1 MPIRRGGGGGG
12 GGGLHFREP
21 PDIFTGST
29 LAIAQAARSTY
40 FTTTDTTAYLQFI
53 ADRSLAIIIRVT
65 GADDAF
71 ETYLGPIG
79 GVYDDTM
86 WEDRTDAVQGPQG
99 FQGRFVISEH
109 INASATPSPAIPTGG
124 SYDIDTGVLTPSTGA
139 TILPTVP
146 SVGEDVYIA
155 EAIINPRTDT
165 SPVTPAW
172 GAWVER
178 AHLTSGISH
187 VEHTTDLTG
196 TGIASDPLG
205 LTTPFTAADQT
216 KLTALTE
223 DVAHT
228 TDLTGAGT
236 VASPLGITTAF
247 TVAEQTKLGLLERVF
262 DLGGSPSQTGGVFTF
277 AEPPGYVSGSWP
289 ATGALVQFEI
299 GTIANPDISDTI
311 IQVGSDVYLL
321 QGLEGQALPL
331 EELRPDTQYIAL
343 GKDINL
349 VLIGPTD
356 LVDDDVI
363 DVTRMGLPLLDADN
377 YKKFFIDHDTPRVW
391 VGHREIIDAMPATA
405 TWGGYVA
412 RSGLYLGASSSAPH
426 TVSAVRFY
434 YNTSAHVWRQGTRIN
449 GVDQYVN
456 TPFQS
461 LPGNDTDDIWLGE
474 QPDDA
479 TTSELVAPFDAT
491 HRYHYYNQGTTTV
504 RTMNNSTYVGSSTAF
519 AHYVAEPISAPTGV
533 SALTGLTSGGGI
545 TLDGAEG
552 TVTSGVIGLSINT
565 GLAAFPTIPIA
576 KGGTGATDASGAR
589 TNFGLGTAATVD
601 VGITSGDLPTLGTA
615 GVFSPDR
622 LAASGTDAYVLAY
635 QTGGAM
641 AWVAQSVGLTQ
652 VAHDISLS
660 GLGTTGSPLT
670 VVGTTNVVADSSTYA
685 SDIIDLTVTALP
697 SISEILNGN
706 IVSFQ
711 IPSGIPGDTTQ
722 ISVRVNGQAIRGFY
736 DHAGNRIIGSQ
747 LTSVGNW
754 ITGQRILTRIYV
766 LGDLG
771 VVVPSGT
778 SDGNV
783 SGVDLSLSGNI
794 LTVAVQSTLG
804 GPFSDTQDFSGI
816 VGTQGTPGPQ
826 GAFPIFI
833 FRNSLTT
840 PPTPT
845 GGDYVLT
852 TGVLTAPTNWT
863 TLPTTPGVGE
873 DTYVARFQV
882 NPQIHTG
889 TIIPTWS
896 APYEEAGS
904 GLVSVAHDTAFTGDG
919 TSANPLALAVT
930 GADFPTITLAK
941 GGLGAAHINVSEIR
955 TTLGLS
961 TAVTEISETGGVLT
975 IDYADGTD
983 FTVPLE
989 EGGSF
994 RGEGHEVFQSGD
1006 TFLTTPSGTRFE
1018 FGDYAIV
1025 DDILYIYNQGV
1036 ERTGVQ
1042 PTNIATQTN
1051 FTELPRVLP
1060 NPTGTATGPVTQ
1072 LGIGDAIYSVAD
1084 PLTANFE
1091 TLTNMSVGS
1100 ISPSD
1105 IFFFRDINVDMNRK
1119 LTIGN
1124 LRQYLDDVIDVT
1136 GAGLPTLTAG
1146 NYRKIFIDHDTPR
1159 VWVGHREVRAATGAQ
1174 GTFVGHTN
1182 ANYHG
1187 VHSGNGPIVPQ
1198 SANQYY
1204 YNRSFQAWFVTYLF
1218 NTMYVWASG
1227 SFADIFGATARWLG
1241 EQPDAAT
1248 AVGLIQNFDT
1258 NNIYIYYRND
1268 IAFRTIEVLTNNTY
1282 QAALTEETHYT
1293 SEPLGTG
1300 FGTSGLT
1307 GVLTAATSGLMGG
1320 ATSGDANLSLDLSGL
1335 TTILGSAVADQ
1346 NDRLYIED
1354 DSVSTLNRR
1363 SITPKEL
1370 MESFNLERLTNMAV
1384 TSISN
1389 TDIFF
1394 FRDINPGENRKIRI
1408 DTVADYFVGGTS
1420 SALTQASGRM
1430 TVRAGGINELHLDGT
1445 NDPTTGQVLSSAGSN
1460 QFTWIDATGG
1470 GTDTNDYATAGTF
1483 DITSGQLSLEI
1494 RGTSGFTTF
1503 TVPAIT
1509 LPAGGGGVDT
1519 NEYVDTAALTL
1530 SALDLTLTLGRTG
1543 LLSNVVSTA
1552 LALPD
1557 PLAANIETLTNM
1569 SSSSI
1574 AGTHDIFFFRDE
1586 SDTSANP
1593 NRKLTIQTLAD
1604 FMSTGTTLSATNGVL
1619 SVAAAGIL
1627 RANLSRPLQAY
1638 FDTAPGVIY
1647 NTATGLL
1654 DFQFTAAYGPEAL
1667 DGDTYIFGAPASIS
1681 SASTNLSLRINSS
1694 ATSYPLRG
1702 TDKARIVE
1710 SDLTSTQKYVV
1721 TFVTDQWVLTAGLA
1735 DANTNNYVDTAALTL
1750 NATNQLV
1757 ATIGRTGSLADIVTT
1772 PLTLPAGGTVTT
1784 VSAVANGGIT
1794 VAQTGS
1800 DYALSVSDYANLNA
1814 WHYFLPSPAAIDTN
1828 RVIDLGAPVSYN
1840 AEKTGDTYTFF
1851 GPQVTG
1857 TGFARIRINSMMP
1870 IHDLVNGDNTATQV
1884 QQLVELAV
1892 YVVEFDAG
1900 LDAYHITNTPLNI
1913 HTTATSGLTSTVA
1926 GGAATLAINADRL
1939 TAFSDAVVATDDE
1952 LILYNEST
1960 SSTERVTVANIAA
1973 AIGTAAG
1980 VSSVTSA
1987 DSNIAVSP
1995 TTGDARLT
2003 LADQVNAWTWYNIG
2017 VADFTANLITIEA
2030 PSSYNAEKRG
2040 DFYSFHL
2047 NISGDPTGDVS
2058 IRRSSSATTWPLR
2071 DGGARRVQAEDLSR
2085 SLYQV
2090 IFNGS
2095 DAYYVTNYP
2104 QEFEFPDNG
2113 NARQFIIAQSDVG
2126 GTVDAITIST
2136 GEDITLQ
2143 NGDEFYF
2150 ISPGVNAGDVT
2161 ITVDSN
2167 ATFELVKSDGLGT
2180 RIQMGVGDM
2189 RQHGHDLIR
2198 YTEGFADEFVW
2209 LSAIQGTAAASNVG
2223 ILAGNLVAL
2232 NSSAVI
2238 DADRLGTGG
2247 TAGEVLTWASGTATW
2262 GAQTGGT
2269 DTGNQRSY
2277 VVPDSGVTGTVD
2289 AIILTTGVAI
2299 SLEDG
2304 DELYFTP
2311 VAGNTGPVTIAV
2323 DGNPAIDMVVYRNQG
2338 LRALKVGNLINAP
2351 AFIIYQESDNRFLWR
2366 PAAGS
2371 TAQYYEVGT
2380 GNFDIAILGPQGLFD
2395 PNRLGSG
2402 TTPTA
2407 GQYLAWASAGA
2418 VWIDLP
2424 AAGTGTITGITTAT
2438 GSGLAGGALTGTP
2451 SLSLDF
2457 NNLTALTTSTID
2469 TLDEFVLEDVSEAAT
2484 PYRKMNLGNLV
2495 AHIAGPTGSGL
2506 TSADGQLSL
2515 VDEGILE
2522 PKLSVTNGPTTG
2534 QFLTAAASGRFT
2546 WVNAPVTVTVRGTRR
2561 QWFVADTDV
2570 VGAGNNI
2577 TLNPQDAALTALQD
2591 GDTFV
2596 FRPNDDIGTS
2606 NSVNVLIRQTSP
2618 AKTVQRSNGAGGF
2631 TNVVIGDWTIG
2642 DLVVLQYSSGLDRL
2656 VWLGGMTGTASTR
2669 NTGTASGE
2677 VAVLNSGGTFDPAR
2691 LSSDTPAT
2699 NDVLTYNG
2707 TSSVW
2712 APAAGG
2718 GDITSIITPATGGIT
2733 GGMTSGDVTLELDIN
2748 GLPTFG
2754 SVGAAHFIPVLFP
2767 SDNGKVTVTVLSTAL
2782 NTILSLN
2789 ANRIT
2794 AGELNVGRLSS
2805 DTPATSDVLTY
2816 DGSNAVWTP
2825 ALGTVGTRRFHISD
2839 ANVAGT
2845 GRAIVLTS
2853 GHSLTALQDGDGISF
2868 TAQTTIS
2875 GGQSAVTVAIDSI
2888 AAITIQHG
2896 GGDSITDTFGSGE
2909 LRQNFLIDLIYSAD
2923 SDRLVLVGT
2932 QSGSAVRF
2940 NVGDAE
2946 FNIPRLHAGGLLRL
2960 AWIPPLPAARITSG
2974 TFATARIADTA
2985 VTTAKLADANVTNA
2999 KIADDTI
3006 AEPKLNINNAPST
3019 NDVLSWNG
3027 TEMIW
3032 APATTPP
3039 PATHTSYTA
3048 TGADATFT
3056 EAEFLAGTSGT
3067 GNSVNV
3073 ADWTGAL
3080 YAAFARPTSAG
3091 TITELYFYAQ
3101 GAGRGNNQI
3110 GGWTV
3115 EAATLSISGEDHYV
3129 IRSNGAL
3136 TFISGV
3142 SVAIEVA

>member
-722 ISVRVNGQAIRGFY
+722 ISIRVNGQAIRGFY
-736 DHAGNRIIGSQ
+736 DHAGNRIVGSQ

-1119 LTIGN
+1119 LTAGN

-1136 GAGLPTLTAG
+1136 GAGLPTLTAS
-1146 NYRKIFIDHDTPR
+1146 NYRKFFIDHDTPR
-1159 VWVGHREVRAATGAQ
+1159 VWVGHREVTAATPAGGTTAEFTNASFDGAVSVDPVVTSIDRFIYHTTLHRWETSRTAN
-1174 GTFVGHTN
+1174 GTFFFLPLSFNRIFTTTVSDT
-1182 ANYHG
+1182 
-1187 VHSGNGPIVPQ
+1187 SPI
-1198 SANQYY
+1198 
-1204 YNRSFQAWFVTYLF
+1204 
-1218 NTMYVWASG
+1218 
-1227 SFADIFGATARWLG
+1227 WLG
-1241 EQPDAAT
+1241 EQPDDET
-1248 AVGLIQNFDT
+1248 AIGLIDT
-1258 NNIYIYYRND
+1258 FVDTSTYYYYHQVSG
-1268 IAFRTIEVLTNNTY
+1268 TIQLLDNT
-1282 QAALTEETHYT
+1282 TYT
-1293 SEPLGTG
+1293 DATGRMVNYGAEPISSPTGTG
-1300 FGTSGLT
+1300 
-1307 GVLTAATSGLMGG
+1307 
-1320 ATSGDANLSLDLSGL
+1320 
-1335 TTILGSAVADQ
+1335 TITD
-1346 NDRLYIED
+1346 I
-1354 DSVSTLNRR
+1354 
-1363 SITPKEL
+1363 ITPSVGGL
-1370 MESFNLERLTNMAV
+1370 S
-1384 TSISN
+1384 
-1389 TDIFF
+1389 
-1394 FRDINPGENRKIRI
+1394 
-1408 DTVADYFVGGTS
+1408 GGTS
-1420 SALTQASGRM
+1420 SGVATLSLDFDGLNVFQTTELNSADSFVVRDESSSTVPYSSINLGRLVGHIAGNTNTLSESGGRM
-1430 TVRAGGINELHLDGT
+1430 RVADGGITVTQLADAGITEPKLFAT
-1445 NDPTTGQVLSSAGSN
+1445 NDPTMGQILSYAGGTDVN
-1460 QFTWIDATGG
+1460 FTWVNATGG

-1494 RGTSGFTTF
+1494 RGTSGFTAF

-1519 NEYVDTAALTL
+1519 NDYVDTAALTI

-1543 LLSNVVSTA
+1543 TLADLTST
-1552 LALPD
+1552 LGLPD
-1557 PLAANIETLTNM
+1557 PTLADFSPRTNM
-1569 SSSSI
+1569 SSTSI
-1574 AGTHDIFFFRDE
+1574 SHSDIFFFRDVSE
-1586 SDTSANP
+1586 ASNA
-1593 NRKLTIQTLAD
+1593 NRKLTVGNLAT
-1604 FMSTGTTLSATNGVL
+1604 FMAGSTTLSASNGVL

-1654 DFQFTAAYGPEAL
+1654 DLQLTAVYGPEAL
-1667 DGDTYIFGAPASIS
+1667 SGDTYIFAAPASIS
-1681 SASTNLSLRINSS
+1681 GGSTNLSLRINSS

-1710 SDLTSTQKYVV
+1710 SDLTSTQKYVT

-1757 ATIGRTGSLADIVTT
+1757 ATIGRTGSLADIVST
-1772 PLTLPAGGTVTT
+1772 PLTLPAGGVGT
-1784 VSAVANGGIT
+1784 VSAVTDGGIT
-1794 VAQTGS
+1794 VAQSGTDFAVALEAQYIGRNLGTTSPIFFTVGS
-1800 DYALSVSDYANLNA
+1800 NYRISLRIAAAPTDTAL
-1814 WHYFLPSPAAIDTN
+1814 HRI
-1828 RVIDLGAPVSYN
+1828 
-1840 AEKTGDTYTFF
+1840 GDTYTFTL
-1851 GPQVTG
+1851 PDPLTG
-1857 TGFARIRINSMMP
+1857 TGTDSNGVQVIAGTTGTYVNLQYQNGSVVTQEDLAPGELHVMRWDGSSNFVLLSPDP
-1870 IHDLVNGDNTATQV
+1870 ISVL
-1884 QQLVELAV
+1884 
-1892 YVVEFDAG
+1892 
-1900 LDAYHITNTPLNI
+1900 
-1913 HTTATSGLTSTVA
+1913 TTATSGLTSAV
-1926 GGAATLAINADRL
+1926 GGGSVSIAVNADLL
-1939 TAFSDAVVATDDE
+1939 TAFSDAAVATDDE
-1952 LILYNEST
+1952 LILYNESAL
-1960 SSTERVTVANIAA
+1960 STERVTIADIA
-1973 AIGTAAG
+1973 SVIGTSSG
-1980 VSSVTSA
+1980 VSSVTST
-1987 DSNIAVSP
+1987 DSNIAVTP
-1995 TTGDARLT
+1995 TSGSVTLT

-2247 TAGEVLTWASGTATW
+2247 AAGEVLTWASGTATW
-2262 GAQTGGT
+2262 ETAGA
-2269 DTGNQRSY
+2269 S
-2277 VVPDSGVTGTVD
+2277 VSV
-2289 AIILTTGVAI
+2289 
-2299 SLEDG
+2299 
-2304 DELYFTP
+2304 
-2311 VAGNTGPVTIAV
+2311 
-2323 DGNPAIDMVVYRNQG
+2323 
-2338 LRALKVGNLINAP
+2338 
-2351 AFIIYQESDNRFLWR
+2351 
-2366 PAAGS
+2366 AAG
-2371 TAQYYEVGT
+2371 AGLDVGV
-2380 GNFDIAILGPQGLFD
+2380 
-2395 PNRLGSG
+2395 SG
-2402 TTPTA
+2402 TTYTLSLERVRVPIHFTDVA
-2407 GQYLAWASAGA
+2407 VTASASGTEYRWNFTVPYVPSGGFITGDTFTFITPDPIPNILTDTTITR
-2418 VWIDLP
+2418 VWFNSLNTENYYIVDP
-2424 AAGTGTITGITTAT
+2424 AGTAVRRNQYRGGRLYTIRIWNNFRVILVEPPVGDIQGITTSAT
-2438 GSGLAGGALTGTP
+2438 SGLSGGQGFGTP
-2451 SLSLDF
+2451 VLAMD
-2457 NNLTALTTSTID
+2457 LTRITAASAVASTQALAVNDVTDGLRSITID
-2469 TLDEFVLEDVSEAAT
+2469 TLETYFEGRMSLAT
-2484 PYRKMNLGNLV
+2484 AR
-2495 AHIAGPTGSGL
+2495 ITSG
-2506 TSADGQLSL
+2506 
-2515 VDEGILE
+2515 
-2522 PKLSVTNGPTTG
+2522 
-2534 QFLTAAASGRFT
+2534 
-2546 WVNAPVTVTVRGTRR
+2546 
-2561 QWFVADTDV
+2561 
-2570 VGAGNNI
+2570 
-2577 TLNPQDAALTALQD
+2577 
-2591 GDTFV
+2591 V
-2596 FRPNDDIGTS
+2596 FI
-2606 NSVNVLIRQTSP
+2606 
-2618 AKTVQRSNGAGGF
+2618 
-2631 TNVVIGDWTIG
+2631 
-2642 DLVVLQYSSGLDRL
+2642 
-2656 VWLGGMTGTASTR
+2656 
-2669 NTGTASGE
+2669 
-2677 VAVLNSGGTFDPAR
+2677 PAR

-2707 TSSVW
+2707 TK
-2712 APAAGG
+2712 
-2718 GDITSIITPATGGIT
+2718 
-2733 GGMTSGDVTLELDIN
+2733 L
-2748 GLPTFG
+2748 
-2754 SVGAAHFIPVLFP
+2754 
-2767 SDNGKVTVTVLSTAL
+2767 
-2782 NTILSLN
+2782 
-2789 ANRIT
+2789 R
-2794 AGELNVGRLSS
+2794 
-2805 DTPATSDVLTY
+2805 
-2816 DGSNAVWTP
+2816 
-2825 ALGTVGTRRFHISD
+2825 LGTCGRRRRYHF
-2839 ANVAGT
+2839 GY
-2845 GRAIVLTS
+2845 
-2853 GHSLTALQDGDGISF
+2853 
-2868 TAQTTIS
+2868 
-2875 GGQSAVTVAIDSI
+2875 DS
-2888 AAITIQHG
+2888 
-2896 GGDSITDTFGSGE
+2896 SRRW
-2909 LRQNFLIDLIYSAD
+2909 L
-2923 SDRLVLVGT
+2923 
-2932 QSGSAVRF
+2932 
-2940 NVGDAE
+2940 
-2946 FNIPRLHAGGLLRL
+2946 
-2960 AWIPPLPAARITSG
+2960 
-2974 TFATARIADTA
+2974 
-2985 VTTAKLADANVTNA
+2985 
-2999 KIADDTI
+2999 
-3006 AEPKLNINNAPST
+3006 
-3019 NDVLSWNG
+3019 
-3027 TEMIW
+3027 
-3032 APATTPP
+3032 
-3039 PATHTSYTA
+3039 
-3048 TGADATFT
+3048 
-3056 EAEFLAGTSGT
+3056 
-3067 GNSVNV
+3067 
-3073 ADWTGAL
+3073 
-3080 YAAFARPTSAG
+3080 
-3091 TITELYFYAQ
+3091 
-3101 GAGRGNNQI
+3101 AGRGNHRRC
-3110 GGWTV
+3110 G
-3115 EAATLSISGEDHYV
+3115 
-3129 IRSNGAL
+3129 
-3136 TFISGV
+3136 
-3142 SVAIEVA
+3142 SVAERRRARRH